1 MTVREQIVDC
11 FQSCRE
17 LEDNYS
23 IKVDDI
29 YSLFILV
36 QENPDYEECVLEYF
50 IELND
55 TSSGSYEP
63 CAEYN
68 TSCPIDNLDDFEA
81 EIISYLEH
89 NEIYVQNR

>member
-17 LEDNYS
+17 LEDSYS
-23 IKVDDI
+23 IKVDDT

-36 QENPDYEECVLEYF
+36 QENSDYEECVLEYF

-68 TSCPIDNLDDFEA
+68 TSCPINNLDEFET
-81 EIISYLEH
+81 EIIGYLEH
-89 NEIYVQNR
+89 NEIYV